1 MGLATYSNSKPI
13 VLSYVFIIESL
24 WAELELHENIKESN
38 KKLQESHLQLLM
50 TEKKYKNLYEKSPSL
65 LRSITTEGILTD
77 CNEAYAKSLGYTKE
91 ESIGMSLYD
100 HTAERSIKD
109 LSDDLK
115 KWKKTQHISH
125 IEIWMK
131 RKDGIIFPILLTGTS
146 LFDEQGNLIGRTV
159 ALTDLTE
166 IHKARLKLEESE
178 TQLRQQYEQLKKSHE
193 LLVAT
198 EKKYENLYE
207 KSPSLLRSITTE
219 GILTDC
225 NEAYAKSLGYTK
237 EEAIGMSI
245 FDHTAERSMEDMK
258 QNFEEWKKTH
268 DVAQSE
274 IWLKRKDRVIFPTL
288 LTGTSLFD
296 EHGILIGR
304 TLALTDLTEIHK
316 ARWNLQERGE
326 LMRIQFEELKKLNKK
341 LEMQDRMQKEFI
353 NAAAHELR
361 TPIQPIIG
369 LAEALRDKKGDI
381 SLQTNLID
389 IIIKSGKRLQRVA
402 ENILDVTRIESN
414 TLKINK
420 ERFNI
425 KDLIYDLFQ
434 DFNYHLH
441 SHYKEKDV
449 ELKFEAKDDIFVT
462 ADRSRLTQVI
472 MNLFN
477 NAIKFTDKGLI
488 VVSVEMIDG
497 NVLVKVKDTG
507 TGISNIV
514 LPQLFTKFA
523 IKSETG
529 TGLGLFISKNIVEAH
544 GGNMWAE
551 NNMEGKG
558 ATFTFTIPAN

>member
-1 MGLATYSNSKPI
+1 
-13 VLSYVFIIESL
+13 
-24 WAELELHENIKESN
+24 
-38 KKLQESHLQLLM
+38 
-50 TEKKYKNLYEKSPSL
+50 
-65 LRSITTEGILTD
+65 
-77 CNEAYAKSLGYTKE
+77 
-91 ESIGMSLYD
+91 
-100 HTAERSIKD
+100 
-109 LSDDLK
+109 
-115 KWKKTQHISH
+115 
-125 IEIWMK
+125 
-131 RKDGIIFPILLTGTS
+131 
-146 LFDEQGNLIGRTV
+146 
-159 ALTDLTE
+159 
-166 IHKARLKLEESE
+166 
-178 TQLRQQYEQLKKSHE
+178 
-193 LLVAT
+193 
-198 EKKYENLYE
+198 
-207 KSPSLLRSITTE
+207 
-219 GILTDC
+219 
-225 NEAYAKSLGYTK
+225 
-237 EEAIGMSI
+237 MSI

-353 NAAAHELR
+353 NVAAHELR